1 MKKKKKSIN
10 SHVACFYDEPRLY
23 SRPMW
28 IAYKIKSSEARKT
41 NIYNSSFFIFFL
53 LSLLGTQGKF
63 IAFID
68 GEVGKVMNR

>member
-23 SRPMW
+23 SMW

>member
-1 MKKKKKSIN
+1 
-10 SHVACFYDEPRLY
+10 
-23 SRPMW
+23 MW